1 MSTLTWGTAF
11 FAIGKGEVHQ
21 SEAFENLKEYRSII
35 SRRLA
40 AQRNPNNGFGYD
52 PSAPHPGDPNFA
64 DGYGPTSVEVL
75 VPAFLAAYQNKD
87 PYKVSLGL
95 FPSIKYIR
103 PNWQIQYEGMVSK
116 IPGLNRIMQ
125 SLNFSHAYNSSYN
138 IGSYITNLNY
148 SEEGDGFSYVR
159 DIADNFISP
168 YDFNSVSI
176 VETFNPL
183 IDVDIIWVN
192 DYTSR
197 AAMRR
202 TRNMTLSFANNQLT
216 EVLSNEYTVGMGY
229 RFTHMDL
236 IVKTKNSQRAYSNDL
251 NLRVDFSYRKNKTVL
266 RKLVEN
272 DDQITGGQ
280 STFSIETTA
289 DYQLSD
295 RFQLRV
301 FFDKVL
307 NDPFISQS
315 YKTSTTNFGLSF
327 RFTLTQ

>member
-1 MSTLTWGTAF
+1 
-11 FAIGKGEVHQ
+11 
-21 SEAFENLKEYRSII
+21 LK
-35 SRRLA
+35 
-40 AQRNPNNGFGYD
+40 F
-52 PSAPHPGDPNFA
+52 
-64 DGYGPTSVEVL
+64 
-75 VPAFLAAYQNKD
+75 
-87 PYKVSLGL
+87 
-95 FPSIKYIR
+95 IR
-103 PNWQIQYEGMVSK
+103 PNWRVQYEGQVSQ
-116 IPGLNRIMQ
+116 IPGLNKIMR
-125 SLNFSHAYNSSYN
+125 SLNFTHAYNSSYN

-148 SEEGDGFSYVR
+148 AEEGDGFSYVR
-159 DIADNFISP
+159 DIASNFISP
-168 YDFNSVSI
+168 YTFNSVSI

-183 IDVDIIWVN
+183 INVDVIWVG

-197 AAMRR
+197 AEMRR
-202 TRNMTLSFANNQLT
+202 SRNMTLSFANNQLT

-236 IVKTKNSQRAYSNDL
+236 IIKTKNSQKSYSNDL
-251 NLRVDFSYRKNKTVL
+251 NLRADFSYRKNKTVL

-272 DDQITGGQ
+272 EDQITAGQ

-307 NDPFISQS
+307 NNPFTSLS
-315 YKTSTTNFGLSF
+315 YPTSTTNLGVSF